1 MRTVLVHGFTQTGDS
16 WDPVI
21 ARLPHD
27 VDPVTIEVPEGLDF
41 ETTAATIG
49 ARGGRATYVGY
60 SMGGRLCLQL
70 ATDKPA
76 SVERLV
82 LLSASPGIADPKARE
97 ARRTS
102 DEQLAQEIER
112 EGVGAFLDRWLAQ
125 PLFASLPRDL
135 ARVEERRRN
144 SVARLTHQLRVLG
157 QGTQP
162 SLWDRLAKLTMP
174 VLIVTGAYD
183 KQYTDI
189 ALRMAAAIGPHAR
202 VATIPGAG
210 HAVHLEKPAEVAHLI
225 SSDTASGV
233 TA

>member
-102 DEQLAQEIER
+102 DEQLAQESR
-112 EGVGAFLDRWLAQ
+112 TRGRRRV
-125 PLFASLPRDL
+125 PRPL
-135 ARVEERRRN
+135 ARAAAVRVAAPRRSRASTSGGGN

-162 SLWDRLAKLTMP
+162 PLWDRLAKLTMP

-183 KQYTDI
+183 KQYTEI
-189 ALRMAAAIGPHAR
+189 AVRMAAAHRSDTRR
-202 VATIPGAG
+202 VATIPRRRARGAPRAAG
-210 HAVHLEKPAEVAHLI
+210 RGR
-225 SSDTASGV
+225 SR
-233 TA
+233 